1 MAPRHRPNRTSSRRP
16 SRREWHAECVN
27 HPGTVFTRRGKTYAA
42 LAAGA
47 AAAGAVGY
55 VGIVDPH
62 NRGSLFPQCPFK
74 LLTGWN
80 CPACGGLRM
89 AHDLLHANVS
99 AAVVDNVFLLAG
111 IPALLAWFFWRR
123 HTGRPLVTRAALAVV
138 ITATIAWT
146 VIRNVPG
153 FPLVPTLYGG

>member
-1 MAPRHRPNRTSSRRP
+1 
-16 SRREWHAECVN
+16 
-27 HPGTVFTRRGKTYAA
+27 
-42 LAAGA
+42 
-47 AAAGAVGY
+47 
-55 VGIVDPH
+55 
-62 NRGSLFPQCPFK
+62 
-74 LLTGWN
+74 
-80 CPACGGLRM
+80 M

-123 HTGRPLVTRAALAVV
+123 HTGRPSVTRAAVVVV